1 MTTAPYLDDMPK
13 LAIRERRSGVL
24 LENFVRKRLTLRDS
38 VAATDGQT
46 VDASTEAKARGTIKR
61 ELLVP
66 EGADYVTPS
75 ARGPSRQPNFLVYQ
89 AWEGT
94 VQEVLADSFNAR
106 IRDVTDSDRPDEI
119 VEMFVEDVDESD
131 VPLLKPGAVFYW
143 NIGYLEGRG
152 FPRQRTSRVTFR
164 RIPRLLASA
173 RSALSAEEIRD
184 ALVE

>member
-1 MTTAPYLDDMPK
+1 MTTAPYLDD
-13 LAIRERRSGVL
+13 SNVL
-24 LENFVRKRLTLRDS
+24 LESFVRKRLTLRDS

-46 VDASTEAKARGTIKR
+46 VDASTEAMGTIKR

-75 ARGPSRQPNFLVYQ
+75 ARSPTRQPNFLVHQ

-94 VQEVLADSFNAR
+94 VQEVLADSFTAR
-106 IRDVTDSDRPDEI
+106 IRDMTDSDRPDEI
-119 VEMFVEDVDESD
+119 VEMYVEDVDKSD
-131 VPLLKPGAVFYW
+131 ISLLKPGAVFYW
-143 NIGYLEGRG
+143 AIGYLEGRR

-164 RIPRLLASA
+164 RIPRLLANA

-184 ALVE
+184 ALAE